1 MRGRIKSTRQVTNSP
16 TFIFSPLLP
25 PSSAAVRFSRSDIVF
40 RHSIQRKPILAQP
53 EAKSSIQV
61 IERMMTLLDVL
72 AHHHDAVSLKLLSQE
87 TGLHPSTAHRI
98 LGAMTSSGFVERAEP
113 GAYRLG
119 IRLLE
124 LGNIVKSRINIRQT
138 ALPFMQTL
146 HGQIG
151 ESVNL
156 GVRHGD
162 EIIYVER
169 TSSGRSSVR
178 VVHLVGARAPLHA
191 TAVGKLFLVEDGLQ
205 KLREYAKRTG
215 LPGFTPTSLTTLPA
229 LEKELDRVRRHG
241 VAFDNEEI
249 EQGLRCVAA
258 PVRDDSGELVAGLSV
273 SAPAERYDA
282 EWIPLIKQAADGI
295 SHALGHTPKK

>member
-1 MRGRIKSTRQVTNSP
+1 
-16 TFIFSPLLP
+16 
-25 PSSAAVRFSRSDIVF
+25 
-40 RHSIQRKPILAQP
+40 LAQA

-61 IERMMTLLDVL
+61 IERMMALLDAL
-72 AHHHDAVSLKLLSQE
+72 AHHHDSVSLKLLAQE

-98 LGAMTSSGFVERAEP
+98 LGAMVSSGFVERAEP

-124 LGNIVKSRINIRQT
+124 LGNIVKSRINIREI
-138 ALPFMQTL
+138 ALPVMQAL
-146 HGQIG
+146 HARIG

-156 GVRHGD
+156 GVRHDD

-229 LEKELDRVRRHG
+229 LEKELERVRRHG

-249 EQGLRCVAA
+249 EQGLRCIAA

-282 EWIPLIKQAADGI
+282 DWVPLIKQAADRI
-295 SHALGHTPKK
+295 SQALGHAKK